1 MRQPVAAP
9 GGVEGGSGAHTAAGL
24 ALHGLAAGY
33 PGRAVIRALDL
44 PRVPPGSLVG
54 VLGANAAGKSTLL
67 KAIAG
72 LRPARGRILLDGED
86 LNACPPRERLRRVG
100 YLPQALPQA
109 SSLVAYEAMLAAL
122 HASRPEL
129 GRARTQALIEAVF
142 ASLGLA
148 GIALRP
154 LDELS
159 GGQRQMVGL
168 AQVIARESRLLLLDE
183 PTSALDLRWQLQVL
197 QTVRTLVDRRQ
208 AICLMAL
215 HDLNLALRFCDRL
228 VVLGPDA
235 VLAAGLPAREVDAGL
250 LHRAYGVQ
258 ARIERCSHGYPV
270 VLVDRAVDAAASD
283 TDPHP

>member
-1 MRQPVAAP
+1 MR
-9 GGVEGGSGAHTAAGL
+9 AHEDAGL
-24 ALHGLAAGY
+24 ALHALTAGY
-33 PGRAVIRALDL
+33 PRRMVIRALDL

-67 KAIAG
+67 RAIAG
-72 LRPARGRILLDGED
+72 LRPAQGRILLDGVD

-109 SSLVAYEAMLAAL
+109 STLVAYEAMLAAL
-122 HASRPEL
+122 HASRPGL
-129 GRARTQALIEAVF
+129 GRAQTQALIETVF
-142 ASLGLA
+142 ASLGLT

-154 LDELS
+154 LSELS

-197 QTVRTLVDRRQ
+197 HAVRALVDRQR

-228 VVLGPDA
+228 LVLGADA
-235 VLAAGLPAREVDAGL
+235 VLAAGLPAGEIDAGL
-250 LHRAYGVQ
+250 LRRAYGVQ
-258 ARIERCSHGYPV
+258 ARIERCSHGYPM
-270 VLVDRAVDAAASD
+270 VLVDRAVDGA
-283 TDPHP
+283 DPVHPSRPEATR

>member
-1 MRQPVAAP
+1 MMHPVSTAGRAD
-9 GGVEGGSGAHTAAGL
+9 GGSSAHAAAGL
-24 ALHGLAAGY
+24 ALHELSTGY
-33 PGRAVIRALDL
+33 PGRAVIRALHL
-44 PRVPPGSLVG
+44 PLVPPGSLVG

-72 LRPARGRILLDGED
+72 LRPAHGRILLDGED
-86 LNACPPRERLRRVG
+86 LNACTARERLRRVG

-122 HASRPEL
+122 HAGRPEL
-129 GRARTQALIEAVF
+129 GSTRTQALIETVF
-142 ASLGLA
+142 ASLGLSD
-148 GIALRP
+148 IALRP

-197 QTVRTLVDRRQ
+197 HAVRTLVDRQQ

-215 HDLNLALRFCDRL
+215 HDLNLALRFCDRVL
-228 VVLGPDA
+228 VLGADA
-235 VLAAGLPAREVDAGL
+235 VLAAGLPAREIDAGL
-250 LHRAYGVQ
+250 LRRAYGVE

-270 VLVDRAVDAAASD
+270 VLVDRAVDAAPFALH
-283 TDPHP
+283 T

>member
-1 MRQPVAAP
+1 VSAFD
-9 GGVEGGSGAHTAAGL
+9 GVENVSSTQPAAGL
-24 ALHGLAAGY
+24 ALHGLSTGY
-33 PGRAVIRALDL
+33 PGRVVIRALEL
-44 PRVPPGSLVG
+44 PHVPPGSLIG

-72 LRPARGRILLDGED
+72 LRPAQGRILLDGED

-129 GRARTQALIEAVF
+129 GRIRTQEVIETVF

-148 GIALRP
+148 GMALRP
-154 LDELS
+154 LSELS

-197 QTVRTLVDRRQ
+197 HAVRTLVDRRQ
-208 AICLMAL
+208 AVCLMAL

-228 VVLGPDA
+228 LVLGADA
-235 VLAAGLPAREVDAGL
+235 VLAAGLPAREIDAEL
-250 LHRAYGVQ
+250 LRRAYGVE

-270 VLVDRAVDAAASD
+270 VLVDRAVDAAPSVL
-283 TDPHP
+283 PP